1 MDNGESW
8 QVVYTFPKGNI
19 NHVHGLF
26 YDKYTQRVWGR
37 TGDRENE
44 CIIGYTDDEFQTFY
58 EVLRGGQEYRSCQLF
73 FYKDFIVY
81 ATDSQYLEMR
91 YVG

>member
-1 MDNGESW
+1 MW
-8 QVVYTFPKGNI
+8 V
-19 NHVHGLF
+19 L
-26 YDKYTQRVWGR
+26 

-44 CIIGYTDDEFQTFY
+44 CVIGYTDDEFKSFH

-81 ATDSQYLEMR
+81 ATDSQYIENEIRAINRETLEISILAKIQ
-91 YVG
+91 GSAN